1 MIHEVGALKGPRRG
15 CRAALL
21 LQTLAEDCD
30 PGCESSNSV
39 CRYMRSGVCIAI
51 SRVLLSVNQPLSVAT
66 AGGRE
71 GRQVPSSGAPP
82 SWRRGPGHALR
93 ETVTNRVMLARRH
106 LGLAQV
112 VRRGKLPG
120 SIGLRESSTNA
131 RLAKSSAH
139 YDLVVVGSGPAAQV

>member
-1 MIHEVGALKGPRRG
+1 M
-15 CRAALL
+15 
-21 LQTLAEDCD
+21 
-30 PGCESSNSV
+30 
-39 CRYMRSGVCIAI
+39 
-51 SRVLLSVNQPLSVAT
+51 
-66 AGGRE
+66 
-71 GRQVPSSGAPP
+71 
-82 SWRRGPGHALR
+82 
-93 ETVTNRVMLARRH
+93 TNRVMLARRH